1 MSPAG
6 ERKPSRSFFIPLF
19 TGSLHALPRRELTI
33 TDRLSIIDHREM
45 GRDEN
50 AFDQGTQGS
59 AAGVTRPASDTGTL
73 SLGKRLLHK
82 VTGLAGRLLGAVGR
96 CVRQVTDYLLESKAV
111 RLLLKLTM
119 IVSAVATVLT
129 GLGYL
134 LCSKRQRS

>member
-1 MSPAG
+1 MSPAV
-6 ERKPSRSFFIPLF
+6 ERKPYRSFFIPLF
-19 TGSLHALPRRELTI
+19 TGSLHAPPRRELTI

-59 AAGVTRPASDTGTL
+59 AVGVTR
-73 SLGKRLLHK
+73 
-82 VTGLAGRLLGAVGR
+82 R

>member
-1 MSPAG
+1 MSPAV
-6 ERKPSRSFFIPLF
+6 ERKPYRSFFIPLF
-19 TGSLHALPRRELTI
+19 TGSLHAPPRRELTI

-59 AAGVTRPASDTGTL
+59 AAGVTRRIL
-73 SLGKRLLHK
+73 SLGKGLLHK

-96 CVRQVTDYLLESKAV
+96 CVRQVTDHLLESKAV

>member
-19 TGSLHALPRRELTI
+19 TGSLHAPPRRELTI

-50 AFDQGTQGS
+50 AFDQDTQGS
-59 AAGVTRPASDTGTL
+59 AAGVTLPLTRRIL
-73 SLGKRLLHK
+73 SLGKGLLHK

>member
-1 MSPAG
+1 MSPAV
-6 ERKPSRSFFIPLF
+6 ERKPYRSFFIPLF
-19 TGSLHALPRRELTI
+19 TGSLHAPPRRELTI

-59 AAGVTRPASDTGTL
+59 AAGVTRPAS
-73 SLGKRLLHK
+73 
-82 VTGLAGRLLGAVGR
+82 VGR
-96 CVRQVTDYLLESKAV
+96 CVRQVTDHLLESKAV